1 MNKDTIAAIAT
12 PAGIGGIGII
22 RVSGEGALSIARQL
36 AADLPASIEYRRLY
50 LSKLTATDADDPA
63 NSTSLDRAL
72 VVMMQSPHSYTG
84 EDVVELHCH
93 GGLVHLQSIL
103 EAVLRCGARPAQ
115 PGEFTRRAFLNGKL
129 DLVQAEAIADLIHA
143 RSEAACRLARH
154 HLAGRLSHELTA
166 LQESVAKALTLVE
179 AAIDFSTEQHVYQLD
194 ETELDSTLG
203 SVENEVATLIKT
215 YDRGRAQRD
224 GIRCVIA
231 GRPNAGKSSLFN
243 RLLNEDRVIV
253 AATPGTTRD
262 YVEAEL
268 LLGDCLFT
276 VVDTAGLRDKA
287 HHVET
292 EGVRRSY
299 QQIAQ
304 TDLLIY
310 LMDSSKPIDEEE
322 VALLEQLEKP
332 GILIWNKCDLPPAG
346 PPPTSP
352 QKWVGPLH
360 TQLNTDQS
368 VDEVFDAMIQASRM
382 AGLTQIDESIAL
394 SRARHRDALA
404 RALDGL
410 KNARKASSNGLDLEL
425 IALDMRLALDAIGE
439 VLGQV
444 TPNDILNRI
453 FADFCVGK

>member
-1 MNKDTIAAIAT
+1 MNTDTIAAIAT
-12 PAGIGGIGII
+12 PAGISGIGII
-22 RVSGEGALSIARQL
+22 RVSGECAFSIAHRL
-36 AADLPASIEYRRLY
+36 APELPRSIEYRRLY
-50 LSKLTATDADDPA
+50 LSELSTTAPDNPAD
-63 NSTSLDRAL
+63 SISLDRAL
-72 VVMMQSPHSYTG
+72 VVMMRSPHSYTG

-93 GGLVHLQSIL
+93 GGLVHLQSIR

-143 RSEAACRLARH
+143 KSESACRLARH
-154 HLAGRLSHELTA
+154 HLAGRLSHELTTIRENIA
-166 LQESVAKALTLVE
+166 HALTLVE
-179 AAIDFSTEQHVYQLD
+179 AAIDFSTEQHVYQLNQ
-194 ETELDSTLG
+194 TELKSNLG
-203 SVENEVATLIKT
+203 NVEDEVATLLKT

-231 GRPNAGKSSLFN
+231 GRPNAGKSSLLN

-287 HHVET
+287 HEVET

-299 QQIAQ
+299 QQIAH

-310 LMDSSKPIDEEE
+310 LMDSSKPIDGEE
-322 VALLEQLEKP
+322 VALVQQFEKP
-332 GILIWNKCDLPPAG
+332 GVLIWNKCDLPPAG
-346 PPPTSP
+346 TPPPP
-352 QKWVGPLH
+352 PKKWVGPLH
-360 TQLNTDQS
+360 TQLNTEQS
-368 VDEVFDAMIQASRM
+368 VEEVFDAMIQASKM
-382 AGLTQIDESIAL
+382 AGLTTVNESVAL

-404 RALDGL
+404 RALVGLKRSRKACSDGL
-410 KNARKASSNGLDLEL
+410 GLEL
-425 IALDMRLALDAIGE
+425 IALDLRLALDAVGE

>member
-22 RVSGEGALSIARQL
+22 RVSGECAFSIARQL
-36 AADLPASIEYRRLY
+36 ASELPTSIEFRRLY
-50 LSKLTATDADDPA
+50 LSELRTTGADSPA
-63 NSTSLDRAL
+63 VSTSLDKAL

-103 EAVLRCGARPAQ
+103 DVVLYCGARPAA

-143 RSEAACRLARH
+143 KSEAACRLARH

-166 LQESVAKALTLVE
+166 LQENMAQALTLVE

-194 ETELDSTLG
+194 EIELDSTLKTAHG
-203 SVENEVATLIKT
+203 QVATLLKT
-215 YDRGRAQRD
+215 YDRGRVQRD

-231 GRPNAGKSSLFN
+231 GRPNAGKSSLLN

-253 AATPGTTRD
+253 AETPGTTRD

-268 LLGDCLFT
+268 VLGDNMFT

-304 TDLLIY
+304 TDLLMY
-310 LMDSSKPIDEEE
+310 LMDSSKPIEHEER
-322 VALLEQLEKP
+322 ALLAEFNKP
-332 GILIWNKCDLPPAG
+332 GILIWNKCDLTPAG
-346 PPPTSP
+346 PPPAP
-352 QKWVGPLH
+352 PEMWVGPVF
-360 TQLNTDQS
+360 TQLSTDNP
-368 VDEVFDAMIQASRM
+368 VEDVFAAMTQASKK
-382 AGLTQIDESIAL
+382 AGLTQLHESVAL
-394 SRARHRDALA
+394 SRARHRDALT
-404 RALDGL
+404 RALEGL
-410 KNARKASSNGLDLEL
+410 KNARKACSDGLDIEL
-425 IALDMRLALDAIGE
+425 IALDMRLALDAVGE
-439 VLGQV
+439 ILGQV